1 MKQAIILFTALVL
14 SFAGFAQ
21 FPGGGMPPAQGKGM
35 QAPPSIGIVF
45 GKVVDSAGK
54 PIQDASVMLMGNKMD
69 TATKKFKQVMLKATS
84 TKAAGSFRFED
95 LPLMGPLT
103 IKISAT
109 GYAPF
114 EKRFTIVDPKQMK
127 PGTMPDVEKDFG
139 KIAMNIQATE
149 MSTITVVGKKPAMK
163 MDIDKKVFNVE
174 KNIVSTGGN
183 AGILN
188 IVLKNNAASVT
199 LAVNDIFRT
208 RINHQFTYSEFY
220 NREAIRYPDNP
231 MVRMTFSYRFG
242 KMDMS
247 LFKRKNMKG
256 EAEGMQGGMQI
267 Q

>member
-1 MKQAIILFTALVL
+1 MLV
-14 SFAGFAQ
+14 
-21 FPGGGMPPAQGKGM
+21 
-35 QAPPSIGIVF
+35 
-45 GKVVDSAGK
+45 
-54 PIQDASVMLMGNKMD
+54 
-69 TATKKFKQVMLKATS
+69 
-84 TKAAGSFRFED
+84 
-95 LPLMGPLT
+95 
-103 IKISAT
+103 
-109 GYAPF
+109 
-114 EKRFTIVDPKQMK
+114 
-127 PGTMPDVEKDFG
+127 
-139 KIAMNIQATE
+139 
-149 MSTITVVGKKPAMK
+149 
-163 MDIDKKVFNVE
+163 DKKVFNVE

-256 EAEGMQGGMQI
+256 EAEGMQGGMQM

>member
-1 MKQAIILFTALVL
+1 MFTH
-14 SFAGFAQ
+14 
-21 FPGGGMPPAQGKGM
+21 
-35 QAPPSIGIVF
+35 
-45 GKVVDSAGK
+45 
-54 PIQDASVMLMGNKMD
+54 
-69 TATKKFKQVMLKATS
+69 
-84 TKAAGSFRFED
+84 
-95 LPLMGPLT
+95 
-103 IKISAT
+103 
-109 GYAPF
+109 
-114 EKRFTIVDPKQMK
+114 VDPKQMK

-256 EAEGMQGGMQI
+256 EAEGMQGGMQM